1 MKDAVSKL
9 DESAANNVG
18 SYDLIYGGDAT
29 KWKKFAN
36 SIRLRMAVRISDV
49 DAAKAKTEAAAAIS
63 AGVFSSDADAAFLTQ
78 GEDKFAQNPIYYHKG
93 SSVLHMSTA
102 YKRLV

>member
-1 MKDAVSKL
+1 MYLTLKLPTTLISLKYDTQKDIYYTIFEELKDAVSKL

-49 DAAKAKTEAAAAIS
+49 DAAKAKTEAAACHFSRCIS
-63 AGVFSSDADAAFLTQ
+63 AVTLMPPS
-78 GEDKFAQNPIYYHKG
+78 
-93 SSVLHMSTA
+93 
-102 YKRLV
+102 